1 MKRLTISLLLALFV
15 GVGVPAAVSAQSVD
29 VFEICDE
36 RGVNS
41 SICDEGAGTR
51 GGDEAGLPAMVVIII
66 NTLLLVLG
74 MVSVLMIVIGGIR
87 YASSAGD
94 AAQVKRAKDTI
105 LYSVVGLIVAIMAFS
120 IVNFVLDAF

>member
-1 MKRLTISLLLALFV
+1 MKRLGISLLLALFI

-29 VFEICDE
+29 VFEICDK

-41 SICDEGAGTR
+41 SICDEGAGTS
-51 GGDEAGLPAMVVIII
+51 GGDEAGLPDMVVIII
-66 NTLLLVLG
+66 NTLLVVLG
-74 MVSVLMIVIGGIR
+74 MVAVLMIVAGGIR

-94 AAQVKRAKDTI
+94 AAQVKRAKDAI

>member
-1 MKRLTISLLLALFV
+1 MKRLGMSLLLALFI
-15 GVGVPAAVSAQSVD
+15 GVGVPVAVSAQSVD

-51 GGDEAGLPAMVVIII
+51 GGDTAGLPAMVTIII
-66 NTLLLVLG
+66 NTLLVVLG
-74 MVSVLMIVIGGIR
+74 MVAVLMIVIGGIR
-87 YASSAGD
+87 YSTSAGD

-105 LYSVVGLIVAIMAFS
+105 LYSVIGLIVAIMAFS
-120 IVNFVLDAF
+120 IVNFVLGRF